1 MKQNVTVIE
10 EKEDNVIVG
19 CDKTACEGCHCSLF
33 CTNKNSSFEALNP
46 NGLKLKEGETVEIDL
61 PSKKTI
67 NAVLLSLGLP
77 LVLFVPGYFI
87 GRIFTS
93 NDLILLLWGVGFMAL
108 GFLFSSIFFKKR
120 KKEYSPL
127 ITRVIDT
134 REED

>member
-1 MKQNVTVIE
+1 M
-10 EKEDNVIVG
+10 
-19 CDKTACEGCHCSLF
+19 
-33 CTNKNSSFEALNP
+33 NP